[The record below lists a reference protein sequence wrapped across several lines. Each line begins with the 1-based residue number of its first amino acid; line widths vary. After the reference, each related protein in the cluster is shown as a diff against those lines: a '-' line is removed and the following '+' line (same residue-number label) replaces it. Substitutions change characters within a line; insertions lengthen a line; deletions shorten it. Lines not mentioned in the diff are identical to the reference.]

1 MELNWREIDRWIFGE
16 AWTGSQI
23 GDHVEM
29 LCEQIGPRWASSEGE
44 RQAVEYLREQFAQGT
59 GRCGAG
65 GVRAE
70 YLGVRTGKSN
80 SRGYGDRPLALQ
92 PLSAVR
98 P

>member
-23 GDHVEM
+23 GAHVEV

-44 RQAVEYLREQFAQGT
+44 RQAVEYLREQFAQAGL

-65 GVRAE
+65 GVCAF
-70 YLGVRTGKSN
+70 YLGVQTGRSN
-80 SRGYGDRPLALQ
+80 RGGYGD
-92 PLSAVR
+92 
-98 P
+98 